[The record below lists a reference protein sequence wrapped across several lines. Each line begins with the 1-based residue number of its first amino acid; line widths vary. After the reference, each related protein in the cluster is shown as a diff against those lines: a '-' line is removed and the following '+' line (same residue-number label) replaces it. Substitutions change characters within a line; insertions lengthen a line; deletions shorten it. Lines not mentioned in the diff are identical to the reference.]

1 MTFCAYDIK
10 INVRTKSE
18 VNTLSPRTGR
28 PKVTDPMNDRLYIRI
43 SDEEKKEITEFA
55 KENGYTLL
63 ELIRIGIQK
72 VKEIKEKK

>member
-1 MTFCAYDIK
+1 M
-10 INVRTKSE
+10 
-18 VNTLSPRTGR
+18 SPRTGR
-28 PKVTDPMNDRLYIRI
+28 PQVTNPMNDRLYIRI